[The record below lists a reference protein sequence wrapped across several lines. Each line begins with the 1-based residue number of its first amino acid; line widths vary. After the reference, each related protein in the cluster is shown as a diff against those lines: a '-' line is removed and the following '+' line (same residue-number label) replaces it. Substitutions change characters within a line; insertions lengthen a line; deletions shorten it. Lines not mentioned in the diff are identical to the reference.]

1 MVIDDH
7 TGDWPHQRFS
17 VAGEEEVEV
26 DCIIGASA
34 SERTRVLTLT
44 RVRTRVSRLSAALGG
59 APLCRWSILPLL
71 TIT

>member
-34 SERTRVLTLT
+34 SERKWPSHGSEHGCRA
-44 RVRTRVSRLSAALGG
+44 SARLWEALLCAAG
-59 APLCRWSILPLL
+59 AFFLC
-71 TIT
+71 